1 MRVELVVVV
10 VVAMLLTPYPAQ
22 AAQDQAGPQATPLF
36 VDRAKELDL
45 SEQYTGG
52 WEFFVGGGVAAFD
65 CNGDL
70 LPELYLAGG
79 SAEATLLRNT
89 TKARGNDI
97 SMVAATPDILRQ
109 TGVIGAYPLDIN
121 SDGILDLFILRV
133 GENLLL
139 KGGADCSFTPFD
151 GLGFD
156 GGNSWT
162 TAFSASWEKGNIL
175 PTLAVGNYVDRSD
188 PKGPFEACDNNYLF
202 RPRGDKYPAP
212 IVLKPGYC
220 ALSMLFSD
228 WGRNGRQDLRVS
240 NDRHYYVRG
249 GLEQMW
255 AMEAK
260 PRLFTA
266 ADGWKEYS
274 IWGMGIA
281 SRDIDGDGFAEVFLS
296 SMGDQKLQRYDPSQK
311 GPAFV
316 DMTYEVGATAQRP
329 YKGDDGRPS
338 TGWQISFGDVD
349 NDGLDDVFIA
359 KGNVEE
365 MPSTAMKDPNN
376 LLMQQKDGTFTEAGG
391 VSGLGTTERSRG
403 AALIDLNLDGK
414 LDVVVVNRNA
424 PVEINQNVSAN
435 VGNWLAL
442 DLSEDGANRDAVGAW
457 IEVKGKVSSKER
469 RWSREITVGGGDAS
483 GVAAPEHFGLG
494 ALDKVS
500 VRVIWPDGVKSRWYQ
515 VKANQILRLE
525 RRGAGLDISVL

>member
-1 MRVELVVVV
+1 MRFELVV
-10 VVAMLLTPYPAQ
+10 AGMLAAALPAQ
-22 AAQDQAGPQATPLF
+22 AALGQTEPQADPFF
-36 VDRAKELDL
+36 VNRAQQLNLDQ
-45 SEQYTGG
+45 QYSGG
-52 WEFFVGGGVAAFD
+52 WEFFVGGGVATFD

-70 LPELYLAGG
+70 FPELYLAGG
-79 SAEATLLRNT
+79 SSEATLLRNT
-89 TKARGNDI
+89 SKVRGNDI
-97 SMVAATPDILRQ
+97 SFIADTPEILRQ
-109 TGVIGAYPLDIN
+109 TNVIGAYVLDID
-121 SDGILDLFILRV
+121 SDGIVDLFVLRV
-133 GENLLL
+133 GQNLLL
-139 KGGADCSFTPFD
+139 KGGPDCSFTPFTD
-151 GLGFD
+151 LGFD

-162 TAFSASWEKGNIL
+162 TAFSATWEKSSLL

-202 RPRGDKYPAP
+202 RPQGDHYAAP
-212 IVLKPGYC
+212 IVLSPSYC
-220 ALSMLFSD
+220 ALSLLFSD

-240 NDRHYYVRG
+240 NDRHYYVSG
-249 GLEQMW
+249 GSEQMW
-255 AMEAK
+255 AMEAS
-260 PRLFTA
+260 PRLFSA
-266 ADGWKEYS
+266 KDGWKDYS

-281 SRDIDGDGFAEVFLS
+281 SRDITGDGFPEVFLS
-296 SMGDQKLQRYDPSQK
+296 SMGDQKLQTFDPSQK

-316 DMTYEVGATAQRP
+316 DVTYEKGTSAQRP

-338 TGWQISFGDVD
+338 TGWQISFGDVN

-376 LLMQQKDGTFTEAGG
+376 LLMQQRDGTFTEAGG

-403 AALIDLNLDGK
+403 AALADLNLDGK

-424 PVEINQNVSAN
+424 PVEINQNVSTGT
-435 VGNWLAL
+435 GNWLEL
-442 DLSEDGANRDAVGAW
+442 DISEDGVNPDAVGAW
-457 IEVKGKVSSKER
+457 IELRGGER

-500 VRVIWPDGVKSRWYQ
+500 VQVIWPDGVKSQWYELE
-515 VKANQILRLE
+515 ANQILRLE
-525 RRGAGLDISVL
+525 RRADGLAISAL